1 MFSRYYLAL
10 KKISMKKTLLLALF
24 SLLLFNLGMAQTGD
38 YSGTLSDTKGN
49 TLHHVFVG
57 DIQYKIGTF
66 SDSLGNFSIPVH
78 ADSKLQISASG
89 YRDTLVNA
97 TPGASGIQLTLS
109 AVNAASASST
119 SLSAKVNVE
128 GSNSGRVASFT
139 EGGAI
144 APGHRKQDTRGSQYL
159 FEVFVP
165 GYLIDVKGDVI
176 YSSAYQFDYDKITG
190 NLLLSRDGKTI
201 ENVNWDQVQ
210 AFTLFSP
217 TDQRFDFDKVPEIDK
232 SHYLQSLG
240 SGKKYKILKQIT
252 TKFVKSDYAN
262 SGMIQHGNDYDEY
275 VDDANY
281 FVYDVEAKQVLKL
294 SLKKKSIKEDFAKEA
309 DKVNKFLSSNSG
321 SIDDEYLTK
330 LGTFLN
336 Q

>member
-1 MFSRYYLAL
+1 
-10 KKISMKKTLLLALF
+10 MKTTLLIAFISFSFLNLA
-24 SLLLFNLGMAQTGD
+24 MAQSPQF
-38 YSGTLSDTKGN
+38 SGTINDAKGN
-49 TLHHVFVG
+49 NLRHVFVG
-57 DIQYKIGTF
+57 DIQYKTGTF
-66 SDSLGNFSIPVH
+66 TDSLGNFSIAVH
-78 ADSKLQISASG
+78 PDSKLQISATG

-97 TPGASGIQLTLS
+97 TTGASGVQLTLS
-109 AVNAASASST
+109 VANAAVGSST
-119 SLSAKVNVE
+119 TVSAQANVE

-144 APGHRKQDTRGSQYL
+144 APGHRKQDTKGSQYL

-217 TDQRFDFDKVPEIDK
+217 TDQRIDFDKVPEIDK

-252 TKFVKSDYAN
+252 TKFIKSDFAN

-281 FVYDVEAKQVLKL
+281 FVYDIEAKQVLKL